1 MNLDGAMEM
10 ESTAEEGQQYCPF
23 CMRPLPL
30 DVVQCPFCGS
40 VARMDFPISTFLAIA
55 GTTGTIAS
63 FLTLMGG
70 FFGVIIALSFRVPL
84 TGVLARDDP
93 QVFQLFVLLALSNFI
108 GFVAGSIVATNT
120 SGKRGFSSAVMASI
134 LLLLIGGLNLTV
146 LSYRLDYR
154 FFWSFAFGFLVILLA
169 FFSLILLTVRKRE
182 FKQGFKR
189 GRPEH
194 KQKGLVR

>member
-40 VARMDFPISTFLAIA
+40 VARIDFPISTFLAIA

-63 FLTLMGG
+63 FLTLVGG
-70 FFGVIIALSFRVPL
+70 FIGALIALGFRPSP
-84 TGVLARDDP
+84 TGVYVQDNP
-93 QVFQLFVLLALSNFI
+93 QMFQLFALLALSNFI

-120 SGKRGFSSAVMASI
+120 SGKKGFSSAVMASI

-146 LSYRLDYR
+146 LSYGLEFR

-169 FFSLILLTVRKRE
+169 FFSLILLTVRRRE
-182 FKQGFKR
+182 FRDEFKR